1 MKRKLTSAAEAAVLL
16 VFYGTTE
23 VVPFPISAR
32 RVEKARTVVETPCQ
46 ANTSAD
52 GQGVLRS
59 AQDDISKELPSQSRV
74 WKQMRG
80 RLHCTRYMSLTDQL
94 GFRFAPPERRV
105 WTVRALVAAVRTH
118 VEREYSD
125 AWVEGEIS
133 NFRAPDSG
141 HLYFTLK
148 DGNAQIRVVMFSSK
162 ARLLRFRPADGMQV
176 VVRGRV
182 TIYEDRGELQI
193 AAEYLEPKG
202 AGGLQVAFEQLKA
215 KLEAEGLFAAERKKA
230 IPTLPGRIGI
240 VTSPQAAALRDILNI
255 LQRRHH
261 TVNAVIYPAQ
271 VQGDF
276 AASEVAAGVRY
287 FNEIR
292 NDASRSV
299 EVIIVGRGG
308 GSAEDLAAFNDEG
321 LARAVAASEIPVISA
336 VGHET
341 DFTIVDFVADLRA
354 ATPSAAAELVI
365 RSRVEIENQAEAV
378 RERLVRAMER
388 QLLEARHALMERA
401 QHGAFVRMMDL
412 IRQRQQKLD
421 DLTFRLERGE
431 RAALE
436 LMRRRWETLAAAVR
450 HYDLRRVL
458 AGIRGELA
466 AGTAAL
472 AAAMRN
478 QLLQNK
484 VRIERM
490 ARALE
495 TLSPLAILE
504 RGYALVFD
512 GAGQLVKDAG
522 LVKAGDEISARVAR
536 GEIRAVVKKAGAD
549 RR

>member
-1 MKRKLTSAAEAAVLL
+1 MDGGKAKLHST
-16 VFYGTTE
+16 
-23 VVPFPISAR
+23 
-32 RVEKARTVVETPCQ
+32 
-46 ANTSAD
+46 
-52 GQGVLRS
+52 
-59 AQDDISKELPSQSRV
+59 
-74 WKQMRG
+74 
-80 RLHCTRYMSLTDQL
+80 MSVTDQL
-94 GFRFAPPERRV
+94 GLKFQPPERRV
-105 WTVRALVAAVRTH
+105 WTVRGLVAAVRTL

-148 DGNAQIRVVMFSSK
+148 DGSAQIRAVMFRSA
-162 ARLLRFRPADGMQV
+162 ARLLRFRPTDGMQV
-176 VVRGRV
+176 MVRGRV

-193 AAEYLEPKG
+193 AAEHIEPKG

-230 IPTLPGRIGI
+230 LPTLPARIGI

-255 LQRRHH
+255 LLRRHH
-261 TVNAVIYPAQ
+261 TVNVMIYPAQ
-271 VQGDF
+271 VQGE
-276 AASEVAAGVRY
+276 AAAVEVAGGVRY
-287 FNEIR
+287 FNR
-292 NDASRSV
+292 SRSV

-354 ATPSAAAELVI
+354 PTPSAAAELVI
-365 RSRVEIENQAEAV
+365 RSRVEVENQADAA

-401 QHGAFVRMMDL
+401 QDGAFARMMDL

-421 DLTFRLERGE
+421 DLTYRLERGE
-431 RAALE
+431 RQILE
-436 LMRRRWETLAAAVR
+436 RLRRQWETVAAAVR
-450 HYDLRRVL
+450 HYDARRVL
-458 AGIRGELA
+458 AGIRGELEA
-466 AGTAAL
+466 VTAAT

-484 VRIERM
+484 VRLERM
-490 ARALE
+490 GRALE
-495 TLSPLAILE
+495 MLSPLAILE

-512 GAGQLVKDAG
+512 GTGRLVKDAAQ
-522 LVKAGDEISARVAR
+522 VQAGQEISARLAR
-536 GEIRAVVKKAGAD
+536 GEIRATVKKTTEDVSGPENQ
-549 RR
+549 

>member
-1 MKRKLTSAAEAAVLL
+1 
-16 VFYGTTE
+16 
-23 VVPFPISAR
+23 
-32 RVEKARTVVETPCQ
+32 
-46 ANTSAD
+46 
-52 GQGVLRS
+52 
-59 AQDDISKELPSQSRV
+59 
-74 WKQMRG
+74 
-80 RLHCTRYMSLTDQL
+80 
-94 GFRFAPPERRV
+94 V
-105 WTVRALVAAVRTH
+105 WTVRGLVAAVRTL

-148 DGNAQIRVVMFSSK
+148 DGSAQIRAVMFRSA
-162 ARLLRFRPADGMQV
+162 ARLLRFRPTDGMQV
-176 VVRGRV
+176 MVRGRV

-193 AAEYLEPKG
+193 AAEHIEPKG

-230 IPTLPGRIGI
+230 IPALPARIGI

-255 LQRRHH
+255 LLRRHH
-261 TVNAVIYPAQ
+261 TANVMIYPAQ
-271 VQGDF
+271 VQGE
-276 AASEVAAGVRY
+276 AAALEVAGGVRY
-287 FNEIR
+287 FNR
-292 NDASRSV
+292 SRSV

-354 ATPSAAAELVI
+354 PTPSAAAELVI
-365 RSRVEIENQAEAV
+365 RSRVEVENQADAA

-388 QLLEARHALMERA
+388 RLLEARHALMERA
-401 QHGAFVRMMDL
+401 QDGAFARMIGL

-421 DLTFRLERGE
+421 DLTYRLERGE
-431 RAALE
+431 RQVLE
-436 LMRRRWETLAAAVR
+436 RLRRQWETVSSAVR
-450 HYDLRRVL
+450 HYDARRVL
-458 AGIRGELA
+458 AGIRGELEA
-466 AGTAAL
+466 VTAAT

-484 VRIERM
+484 VRLERM
-490 ARALE
+490 GRALE
-495 TLSPLAILE
+495 MLSPLAILE

-512 GAGQLVKDAG
+512 GTGRLVKDAAQ
-522 LVKAGDEISARVAR
+522 VQAGEEISARLAR
-536 GEIRAVVKKAGAD
+536 GEIRATVQKTTEDVSGQED
-549 RR
+549 Q